1 MLVRLVAILAALCLV
16 AGLVLLMHSRQPL
29 WALWIGGGGALLLLL
44 IGLHR
49 FKVAESRLPKPM
61 RRVPNLHAD

>member
-16 AGLVLLMHSRQPL
+16 AGLVLLMHAKQPL
-29 WALWIGGGGALLLLL
+29 WALGLGGGGALVLLL

-49 FKVAESRLPKPM
+49 FAVAESRLPKSM
-61 RRVPNLHAD
+61 RRVLNMHAD